1 MRKTIVTLAV
11 AAAALLLATGV
22 AFAGKPSSSLS
33 LVVLPVGTPAGSQT
47 TATAEASYGGQVT
60 FDVSTT
66 ETDQPLVNVRCYQGG
81 IFVYDAWQGFWPG
94 YYTDPVFTL
103 SSGYWTGGAA
113 DCTARLVSFG
123 SNGREKTLASVGF
136 HVAA

>member
-1 MRKTIVTLAV
+1 MRKTTVSLAV
-11 AAAALLLATGV
+11 GLVALATATGA
-22 AFAGKPSSSLS
+22 AFAGKQGSSLN
-33 LVVLPVGTPAGSQT
+33 LVVLSTAETPAA
-47 TATAEASYGGQVT
+47 ATQPSYGGQIT

-66 ETDQPLVNVRCYQGG
+66 ETDRPSVNVHCYQGT
-81 IFVYDAWQGFWPG
+81 ILVYDAWQGFWPG

-123 SNGREKTLASVGF
+123 SNGREKTLASLDF